1 MKQIKTAAV
10 NKNQNNN
17 NNNNKKELQQSIDK
31 VTILL
36 VNNGALL
43 DPLLFK
49 IA

>member
-10 NKNQNNN
+10 NKNYN

>member
-10 NKNQNNN
+10 NKNQNN